1 MIVTL
6 CSVTV
11 PVHALPHTTPRH
23 QQCTTVVNINI
34 IYNIYRVSQKMSFC
48 GKMAIT
54 TFKLIQNAKT
64 RGVLENSGYLL
75 QDGH

>member
-11 PVHALPHTTPRH
+11 PVHALHRTTPRH

-34 IYNIYRVSQKMSFC
+34 IYNIDIIYN
-48 GKMAIT
+48 IYI
-54 TFKLIQNAKT
+54 LI
-64 RGVLENSGYLL
+64 S
-75 QDGH
+75 